1 MRSHRELIAWQRAHE
16 LAIDSHKYCAR
27 TWSPVHAAA
36 IDQLRR
42 ASLSIQLNI
51 AEGFAFGRSARCRHH
66 LRIAYGSA
74 VETTEILEFLDELK
88 APDAHD
94 IGMLVDLSRRVQ
106 ALTLRLWQRSKV

>member
-16 LAIDSHKYCAR
+16 LAIDSHKYCAQ

-88 APDAHD
+88 APDAHH
-94 IGMLVDLSRRVQ
+94 IGMLVDLSHRVQ